1 MKEYEDELWLTN
13 AKPDTTEA
21 ELENFLERVAI
32 KIANGTSVPTAR
44 AEAYAEIF
52 KGRNEVRRGQATA

>member
-1 MKEYEDELWLTN
+1 MKEYEDEFWLTK
-13 AKPDTTEA
+13 ARPQTTEA

-32 KIANGTSVPTAR
+32 KTSDGVSEATAR

-52 KGRNEVRRGQATA
+52 R

>member
-52 KGRNEVRRGQATA
+52 Q